1 MIVAS
6 LRRRGLEEMVVF
18 WQVIVKYEFW
28 VLMAVWAGLL
38 VAQEITGSALL
49 PGTMTLVFIVVVT
62 RLAMHPMWKKGEQRE
77 DD

>member
-1 MIVAS
+1 
-6 LRRRGLEEMVVF
+6 MVVF

-49 PGTMTLVFIVVVT
+49 PGTMALVFIVAVT